1 VQHADR
7 CEISRPTFP
16 VAKTGVNGGGDRKVA
31 SESQSV
37 TCHYLKETKAAVME
51 QLANLASAPKP
62 RPQAQPSGDE
72 RFKIAFWMMKY
83 ETFLFST
90 APHSTYERYTRAL
103 DKLFAMFPE
112 KRFLHEFLR
121 PDMEDFKEKRLEQG
135 VSPKTV
141 NIELSI
147 IRSFWNFLLRMD
159 ADGVYFNPVRGV
171 RVPMPSKKVKEAK
184 LAAEASK
191 EATDSTA

>member
-1 VQHADR
+1 MKNRLPD
-7 CEISRPTFP
+7 P
-16 VAKTGVNGGGDRKVA
+16 
-31 SESQSV
+31 
-37 TCHYLKETKAAVME
+37 
-51 QLANLASAPKP
+51 ASATKP
-62 RPQAQPSGDE
+62 RPQPEPSGDE

-83 ETFLFST
+83 ETFLFRT
-90 APHSTYERYTRAL
+90 APYSTYARYTRAL
-103 DKLFAMFPE
+103 DKLFATFPE

-147 IRSFWNFLLRMD
+147 IRSFWNFLLRMG

-171 RVPMPSKKVKEAK
+171 RVPMPSKKVKEAT
-184 LAAEASK
+184 LATETCK
-191 EATDSTA
+191 EATDSRA